1 LCIYVH
7 NNPLVVKYLSSN
19 LGSSRVPGD
28 EEEDGVDDLDN
39 EFNYT
44 QGNGKGPQWQLQGQG
59 EDVDLSSSS
68 RHEPHH
74 RIPCL
79 TSGQQV

>member
-1 LCIYVH
+1 MCIYVH

-39 EFNYT
+39 EFNFVQANDQDSHY
-44 QGNGKGPQWQLQGQG
+44 
-59 EDVDLSSSS
+59 
-68 RHEPHH
+68 
-74 RIPCL
+74 
-79 TSGQQV
+79 

>member
-1 LCIYVH
+1 MHIIIMWSLKSPC
-7 NNPLVVKYLSSN
+7 SN
-19 LGSSRVPGD
+19 LGSPRVCGD
-28 EEEDGVDDLDN
+28 DEEDGVDDLDN

-44 QGNGKGPQWQLQGQG
+44 QGNVQGAQWQLRGQG

-74 RIPCL
+74 RIPRL
-79 TSGQQV
+79 TTGQQV

>member
-1 LCIYVH
+1 MHFMTLWSLNC
-7 NNPLVVKYLSSN
+7 PCLN
-19 LGSSRVPGD
+19 LGSPRVRGD

-44 QGNGKGPQWQLQGQG
+44 QGNVDGAQWQLRVQG
-59 EDVDLSSSS
+59 EDVDVSSSS

-74 RIPCL
+74 RIPRL

>member
-1 LCIYVH
+1 MHIVTMWSLKS
-7 NNPLVVKYLSSN
+7 PRSN
-19 LGSSRVPGD
+19 LGSPRVRGD

-44 QGNGKGPQWQLQGQG
+44 QGNVQGPQWQLQGQG
-59 EDVDLSSSS
+59 EDVDISSSS

-74 RIPCL
+74 RIPRL
-79 TSGQQV
+79 TTGQQV